1 MAGRW
6 RVSEDHDAALLAR
19 LAERAPAMGLTA
31 EEVVALQRVAERERA
46 LAVLG
51 RAGRLIV
58 VTLGLVAAFIAAWD
72 VIVERVRAW
81 LAG

>member
-1 MAGRW
+1 M
-6 RVSEDHDAALLAR
+6 SNEDDAALLAR
-19 LAERAPAMGLTA
+19 LVARAPAMGLTA
-31 EEVVALQRVAERERA
+31 EEVAALRRVAERERA
-46 LAVLG
+46 LETMG
-51 RAGRLIV
+51 RFGRLVV